1 MNVFNLASKL
11 SLDKTEF
18 EKNLTAAEKSI
29 SNFEKDI
36 ETASKTIANLKG
48 TLNASVESLKKI
60 DSALNK
66 SGEEAQ
72 KAKEKHVSLY
82 KNIQKLAKSAA
93 SSAANSVAKLV
104 KEISTVAPAI
114 AKTTTKA
121 TKAAATIVA
130 AIGTISGAVVGVV
143 SKVMDYTG
151 EIDDNAQHLNMST
164 EQYQTWAFA
173 VQKAGADVST
183 LETATRQLTDWTNKL
198 SEGNGE
204 AILSM
209 KELGISYSDF
219 SQMDTAGQLQTVVE
233 ALQGLES
240 QTDKTRLAQEIF
252 GNRAYQQLMP
262 LLNEEQG
269 SFDALSE
276 SLKEQGAII
285 EDGLIKQGAELGDEL
300 QLLQSSAKSAGT
312 ALAADFLPDV
322 SLVTEGLQGL
332 MAGTE
337 GSVDMISEGI
347 IDVFSRIIEK
357 LPELLSTAVDI
368 IRQIIDGISKMLP
381 NIMPDIIL
389 ALKLIIKAIADILPQ
404 LTDILFEVISGLLD
418 AIIELL
424 PDLVP
429 VLSDLIE
436 QLLYKIV
443 EILPDLMY
451 AFIDLVTAVVKV
463 LMSIDWGKFVT
474 KLLKQII
481 SIAFEVIP
489 SLNILKGLV
498 GLIFGNSDEIMNGV
512 GINLGKSLVN
522 GLIQSIEQGINL
534 IIGVINGATSGISS
548 VWNKITGK
556 NSNIPEIPTIE
567 IPWRWYAEGGMLDT
581 IAKGTVYAV
590 AGESGAEIVAN
601 GRYGT
606 GVANVEQIADAQYLA
621 LNDYGLKEAI
631 ANAAIVIVNGF
642 AEALTMRQPNI
653 DNQVTV
659 KIGEQSFSAYVV
671 NIVNTALKS
680 MGRIPLYS
688 ITSY

>member
-36 ETASKTIANLKG
+36 ETASKTIASLKG
-48 TLNASVESLKKI
+48 TLNASVESLKKM

-72 KAKEKHVSLY
+72 NAKEKHVSLY
-82 KNIQKLAKSAA
+82 KNIQKSAKSAA
-93 SSAANSVAKLV
+93 SSAANSITKLV

-114 AKTTTKA
+114 AKA
-121 TKAAATIVA
+121 TATIVV
-130 AIGTISGAVVGVV
+130 AIGTISGAVVGVA

-209 KELGISYSDF
+209 KKLGISYSDF
-219 SQMDTAGQLQTVVE
+219 SKMDTAGQLQTVVE

-240 QTDKTRLAQEIF
+240 QTNKTRLAQEIF

-300 QLLQSSAKSAGT
+300 QLLQSFAKSAGT

-322 SLVTEGLQGL
+322 SLVIEGLQGL

-347 IDVFSRIIEK
+347 IDVFSRITEK

-368 IRQIIDGISKMLP
+368 IRQKLP
-381 NIMPDIIL
+381 
-389 ALKLIIKAIADILPQ
+389 
-404 LTDILFEVISGLLD
+404 DILFEVISGLLD

-443 EILPDLMY
+443 EILPNLVY
-451 AFIDLVTAVVKV
+451 TFLDLVTAVVKV
-463 LMSIDWGKFVT
+463 LMGIDWGKLVT

-498 GLIFGNSDEIMNGV
+498 GLIFGDSDEIMNGV

-534 IIGVINGATSGISS
+534 IIGVINGVIAGISS
-548 VWNKITGK
+548 LWTWIPGFENA
-556 NSNIPEIPTIE
+556 NIPEIPTIE